1 MKRTTGFVTSAVV
14 MTVCVLAIC
23 FCMLFAGCTKGMARA
38 VATWEND
45 INQEFAVQDY
55 KSRLYNYQWFFEQ
68 YNACVATA
76 NNAKLLEGDDRTG
89 TLMVLNSM
97 ISDYNAKASQTM
109 TAALWKAPNLP
120 YQLTLADF
128 GL

>member
-1 MKRTTGFVTSAVV
+1 MNCKNFIKCFYG
-14 MTVCVLAIC
+14 III
-23 FCMLFAGCTKGMARA
+23 FCMVCFTGCTKSMARA

-55 KSRLYNYQWFFEQ
+55 NNRLYNYQWFFDQ
-68 YNACVATA
+68 YNQCVATA
-76 NNAKLLEGDDRTG
+76 NNVKLLDGDDRTG

-97 ISDYNAKASQTM
+97 ISEYNSKASQTM
-109 TAALWKAPNLP
+109 NAALWKAPNLP
-120 YQLTLADF
+120 YQLTLSDF